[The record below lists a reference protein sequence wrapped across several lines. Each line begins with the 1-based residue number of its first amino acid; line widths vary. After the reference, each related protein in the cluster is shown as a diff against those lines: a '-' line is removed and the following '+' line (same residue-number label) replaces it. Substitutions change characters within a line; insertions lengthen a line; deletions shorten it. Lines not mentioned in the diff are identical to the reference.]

1 MNANLS
7 SSLHP
12 RALLTEILSAL
23 QAAELV
29 DPIDV
34 QLATTFVRRSVSP
47 VEWREREN
55 TDTGEPA
62 ASPALAAALAT
73 VFTSRA
79 RREGHSAITLAQLA
93 EQAAES
99 RAVATLVYAEQEGAF
114 EDERSLF
121 PEWLAVHEVAWWKRM
136 LGASPLVDTG
146 VDTGVGTGVGVG
158 ASADVDASTSTST
171 SATASI
177 TPLVLRDELLQFTRY
192 ADAEMRIAER
202 VRALVAEPS
211 DHGVPAFSIVT
222 GGPGTGKTTHVAKR
236 LLELQQSA
244 PSLRIALAAPTGK
257 AAARLTESISQR
269 LAAIMAETGERVPL
283 LTEARTLHRLL
294 GYSPGRDRFRQN
306 ADDPLDHDLIIVDE
320 ASMIDVL
327 MMDALLSA
335 LKPGARLML
344 VGDHHQL
351 ASVDAGDVLGA
362 LCRAALASAKG
373 SPLRE
378 SVTLLTR
385 SWRFEQQPAI
395 GAIAGAILRGE
406 SDGVLRVCADA
417 RQADVQ
423 LREHVTGTESLLE
436 PLVPQLNACLAAES
450 PEAMLSALEAFRIL
464 APEREG
470 RVGVQGLNSS
480 VERWLARRG
489 HAVHEPWYHGR
500 PVLVTANDYTT
511 GVFNGDLGVV
521 WRDAGHVAVYFR
533 GVDGALKA
541 IAPIRLPA
549 SETAWAMTVH
559 KSQGSEFD
567 HVMIVLPERES
578 RVMSRELLY
587 TAVTRARRRVV
598 LAGSAAAVASAVSR
612 PTGRTSGLDGWLGA

>member
-1 MNANLS
+1 MNMSLS
-7 SSLHP
+7 SSADA
-12 RALLTEILSAL
+12 RTLLQQMLSAL

-34 QLATTFVRRSVSP
+34 QLATTFVRRSVSSA
-47 VEWREREN
+47 EWRARGN
-55 TDTGEPA
+55 SATGEPA
-62 ASPALAAALAT
+62 AGHALAAALAT

-114 EDERSLF
+114 EDEQSLF
-121 PEWLAVHEVAWWKRM
+121 PEWLAMHDVAWWKRM
-136 LGASPLVDTG
+136 LGASPLVG
-146 VDTGVGTGVGVG
+146 MG
-158 ASADVDASTSTST
+158 
-171 SATASI
+171 ASI

-192 ADAEMRIAER
+192 AVAEQRIAER

-211 DHGVPAFSIVT
+211 RHGVPPFSIVT
-222 GGPGTGKTTHVAKR
+222 GGPGTGKTTYVAKR

-244 PSLRIALAAPTGK
+244 PALRIALAAPTGK

-269 LAAIMAETGERVPL
+269 LAAIMEETGERVPL
-283 LTEARTLHRLL
+283 PSEARTLHRLL
-294 GYSPGRDRFRQN
+294 GYSPGRDRFLRN
-306 ADDPLDHDLIIVDE
+306 ADDPLDHDLVIVDE

-327 MMDALLSA
+327 MMDALLGA
-335 LKPGARLML
+335 LKSGARLML

-362 LCRAALASAKG
+362 LCRGALDAPHG

-385 SWRFEQQPAI
+385 SWRFEKQPAI
-395 GAIAGAILRGE
+395 GAVAGAMLRGD
-406 SDGVLRVCADA
+406 SDEVLRVCANA
-417 RQADVQ
+417 RQPDVQ
-423 LREHVTGTESLLE
+423 LREHVTGTASLLE
-436 PLVPQLNACLAAES
+436 PLVPQLDACLAAES
-450 PEAMLSALEAFRIL
+450 PEEMLSALESFRIL

-489 HAVHEPWYHGR
+489 HSVHEPWYHGR

-549 SETAWAMTVH
+549 TQTAWAMTVH

-598 LAGSAAAVASAVSR
+598 LVGSSAAVAAAVGR
-612 PTGRTSGLDGWLGA
+612 PTGRTSGLGGWL